1 MVAGYLQATPGY
13 SRTVMQVN
21 VAKSLPRSL
30 SVRSKLIVAFVS
42 LTFVAVAVVSWIGYV
57 SARKSLQEAAER
69 QLLGL
74 QRSKS
79 AMVKATLDSVRNE
92 VLTLA
97 ASSLVVNASTELRA
111 AYRQLDRE
119 TITPEMKSE
128 IEHFY
133 QDEFASALMSNASLA
148 ALEGSLLPS
157 STAGLYVDYHYM
169 AKAPKPYGVKRMN
182 QADTDHSAYGKAVEK
197 YLSNLEEVV
206 ERLGMENITL
216 VDPET
221 MEVFFTIEQ
230 STVVGTNIATGP
242 YSGTNMANLGR
253 ILAKSQIKGDYKVAD
268 FEMYLPALG
277 SPRAFLGTPV
287 FDGPRV
293 IAVMILRIPNEQI
306 ARILSG
312 NRSWE
317 AEGLGKSGEVYL
329 LGPDQ
334 TMRTDSRFLIEDK
347 AAFIQSLRHSTLTSG
362 NVDKVEKLGT
372 TILTVPV
379 KHEAAVAALSGQNGL
394 IRLGDYRGV
403 PSLMAYGPVDLD
415 SVRWGV
421 IAKIDEAEAMAPLR
435 EYAIRVLVWGVGL
448 SLLATMM
455 ALAAAHTLTQPITA
469 LVKAAKKVS
478 QGALDVEV
486 EVIARDEYR
495 EFGEVF
501 NEMVSNL
508 RTSRQELQHQVQENE
523 RLLMSLLPASGA
535 AQVREGNAEARQSF
549 ADVTVA
555 YVNFSGF
562 DSLPA
567 NIGETDSMALLSDL
581 VAACDEAAEQYGV
594 EKVRTIGS
602 SYLAVSGLSVER
614 PDHTALMVQFS
625 SEVVR
630 IVRRFNAERGVN
642 LVAEIGI
649 NAGPVIGGLVGGR
662 KFIYDLWGDTV
673 KLARGI
679 ESDGQMSILVTR
691 PVYDR
696 VRDLVSF
703 GAATRS
709 DVRGMGQV
717 ELFSVLDEASG

>member
-1 MVAGYLQATPGY
+1 
-13 SRTVMQVN
+13 MQVN
-21 VAKSLPRSL
+21 VTKSLPRSL

-42 LTFVAVAVVSWIGYV
+42 LTFVTVAIVSWIGYV
-57 SARKSLQEAAER
+57 SARTSLREASER

-79 AMVKATLDSVRNE
+79 AMVKATLDSARNE
-92 VLTLA
+92 VLSLA
-97 ASSLVVNASTELRA
+97 ASSVLENASSELRA
-111 AYRQLDRE
+111 AYRQLERE
-119 TITPEMKSE
+119 PVTPEMKAE
-128 IEHFY
+128 VERFY
-133 QDEFASALMSNASLA
+133 KEEFEPALMKKSSLSA
-148 ALEGSLLPS
+148 PEGSLLPS
-157 STAGLYVDYHYM
+157 SNAGLYLHYHYM
-169 AKAPKPYGVKRMN
+169 AKAPKPYGMKRLN
-182 QADTDHSAYGKAVEK
+182 QSAADHSTYAKAVAK
-197 YLSNLEEVV
+197 YLPELEAEVG
-206 ERLGMENITL
+206 RLGLENITL

-230 STVVGTNIATGP
+230 STVLGTNLVTGP

-253 ILAKSQIKGDYKVAD
+253 VLAKSQIEGDYKVAD
-268 FEMYLPALG
+268 FEMYRPALG
-277 SPRAFLGTPV
+277 SPKAFIGTPI
-287 FDGPRV
+287 FEGPRV
-293 IAVMILRIPNEQI
+293 IAVMILRIPNDQI

-312 NRSWE
+312 DESWE

-334 TMRTDSRFLIEDK
+334 TMRTDSRFLIENR
-347 AAFIQSLRHSTLTSG
+347 AAFIQSMRRSTLTSG
-362 NVDKVEKLGT
+362 NVDRIEKLGT

-379 KHEAAVAALSGQNGL
+379 KHEAAAAALRGESGL
-394 IRLGDYRGV
+394 IRLSDYRGV
-403 PSLMAYGPVDLD
+403 PSLMAYGPIDLD
-415 SVRWGV
+415 SVRWAV

-435 EYAIRVLVWGVGL
+435 KYAISVLVWGVGL
-448 SLLATMM
+448 SLLATVL
-455 ALAAAHTLTQPITA
+455 ALAAAHALTKPISA
-469 LVKAAKKVS
+469 LVKAAKRVS

-486 EVIARDEYR
+486 EVVARDEYR

-508 RTSRQELQHQVQENE
+508 RTSRQQLQHQVMENE

-549 ADVTVA
+549 KDVTVA

-562 DSLPA
+562 ESLPA
-567 NIGETDSMALLSDL
+567 ELGETDSMALLSDV

-594 EKVRTIGS
+594 EKVRSIGS

-614 PDHTALMVQFS
+614 PDHTALMVQFAT
-625 SEVVR
+625 EVVR
-630 IVRRFNAERGVN
+630 IVKRFNAERGVS

-649 NAGPVIGGLVGGR
+649 NAGPVIGGLVDRR

-679 ESDGQMSILVTR
+679 ESDGRMSILVTR

-696 VRDLVSF
+696 VRDLVNF
-703 GAATRS
+703 GAATSS
-709 DVRGMGQV
+709 DVRGMGSV
-717 ELFSVLDEASG
+717 ELFSLLDEAVV